1 VRAGRLAEVVVASPP
16 DGPTVEA
23 APVRAAPEQPLRAG
37 TPPRPG
43 PVRRRR
49 LLIGAAAVLVLVAAL
64 AIRLAYVDAT
74 PGMKLVADGRDYD
87 GHAVSIAQ
95 GNGYSASYALRP
107 TAFRP
112 PGFTYLLGGVYWVA
126 GVERAAAPERV
137 IVARR
142 AQVVIGTVLVATI
155 GLVAALLW
163 GPVVALVAMGL
174 AAVYVPLVTMSGTVM
189 TEPLF
194 AVFMLGCLAAAIM
207 HRRSAHRWRWALVA
221 GVLAGLA
228 ILTRA
233 NAAIL
238 LLPLAL
244 VAWDRRPRWSLRA
257 LGPPVAL
264 VAVAV
269 LIVSPWTI
277 RNARTLHH
285 FVPVSTQLGSL
296 LAGTYNDD
304 ARTDKN
310 HPASWRS
317 VRHIA
322 AYRDLVGDIAHTD
335 EAVLDKQ
342 LRRRAER
349 YALDHPGYVV
359 TVPFWTTLRAL
370 DLDGFDWARHTA
382 RTVSIDGR
390 WADRGIYCFWLFALL
405 AVVGA
410 FTRTA
415 RRAPWYVWSFP
426 ALMYLSVVFF
436 VIETPRYRTPLDPF
450 IVMLAA
456 LAVVAAGRRVAA
468 RR

>member
-1 VRAGRLAEVVVASPP
+1 MAAATLTGEAERAPARRRARLRFVLAAVVV
-16 DGPTVEA
+16 
-23 APVRAAPEQPLRAG
+23 L
-37 TPPRPG
+37 
-43 PVRRRR
+43 
-49 LLIGAAAVLVLVAAL
+49 AAAF
-64 AIRLAYVDAT
+64 AIRVAYVDAT
-74 PGMKLVADGRDYD
+74 PNMTLVGDARDYD

-142 AQVVIGTVLVATI
+142 AQVVIGTVLVAMI
-155 GLVAALLW
+155 GLIAAQLW
-163 GPVVALVAMGL
+163 GPRVALVAMGL
-174 AAVYVPLVTMSGTVM
+174 AALYVPLVTMSGTVM
-189 TEPLF
+189 SEPLF
-194 AVFMLGCLAAAIM
+194 AVFMLGCLSAAIV
-207 HRRSAHRWRWALVA
+207 HRRSAHRWRWALLA

-233 NAAIL
+233 NAVIL

-269 LIVSPWTI
+269 LVVSPWTI
-277 RNARTLHH
+277 RNARTLHQ
-285 FVPVSTQLGSL
+285 FVPVSTQLGSAL
-296 LAGTYNDD
+296 GGTYNDD
-304 ARTDKN
+304 ARSDKR

-317 VRHIA
+317 LRRVA
-322 AYRDLVGDIAHTD
+322 SYQDLVGDLAHTN

-342 LRRRAER
+342 LRHRAER
-349 YALDHPGYVV
+349 YALDHPGYVA
-359 TVPFWTTLRAL
+359 TVAFWTTVRAL
-370 DLDGFDWARHTA
+370 ELDGLGWARHTA

-390 WADRGIYCFWLFALL
+390 WADRGVYCFWLFALF
-405 AVVGA
+405 AIAGA
-410 FTRTA
+410 FTRLA
-415 RRAPWYVWSFP
+415 RQAPWYVWAFP
-426 ALMYLSVVFF
+426 ALMYLSVVFL

-450 IVMLAA
+450 IVILAA
-456 LAVVAAGRRVAA
+456 LAVVTAAGRIAAA

>member
-1 VRAGRLAEVVVASPP
+1 MAAATLTGEAERAPARRRARLRFVLAAVVV
-16 DGPTVEA
+16 
-23 APVRAAPEQPLRAG
+23 L
-37 TPPRPG
+37 
-43 PVRRRR
+43 
-49 LLIGAAAVLVLVAAL
+49 AAAF
-64 AIRLAYVDAT
+64 AIRVAYVDAT
-74 PGMKLVADGRDYD
+74 PNMTLVADARDYD

-142 AQVVIGTVLVATI
+142 AQVVIGTVLVAMI
-155 GLVAALLW
+155 GLIAAQLW
-163 GPVVALVAMGL
+163 GPRVALVAMGL
-174 AAVYVPLVTMSGTVM
+174 AALYVPLVTMSGTVM
-189 TEPLF
+189 SEPLF
-194 AVFMLGCLAAAIM
+194 AVFMLGCLSAAIV
-207 HRRSAHRWRWALVA
+207 HRRSAHRWRWALLA

-233 NAAIL
+233 NAVIL

-269 LIVSPWTI
+269 LVVSPWTI
-277 RNARTLHH
+277 RNARTLHQ
-285 FVPVSTQLGSL
+285 FVPVSTQLGSAL
-296 LAGTYNDD
+296 GGTYNDD
-304 ARTDKN
+304 ARSDKR

-317 VRHIA
+317 LRRVA
-322 AYRDLVGDIAHTD
+322 SYQDLVGDLAHTN

-342 LRRRAER
+342 LRHRAER
-349 YALDHPGYVV
+349 YALDHPGYVA
-359 TVPFWTTLRAL
+359 TVAFWTTVRAL
-370 DLDGFDWARHTA
+370 ELDGLGWARHTA

-390 WADRGIYCFWLFALL
+390 WANRGVYCFWLFALF
-405 AVVGA
+405 AIAGA
-410 FTRTA
+410 FTRLA
-415 RRAPWYVWSFP
+415 RQAPWYVWAFP
-426 ALMYLSVVFF
+426 ALMYLSVVFL

-450 IVMLAA
+450 IVILAA
-456 LAVVAAGRRVAA
+456 LAVVTAA
-468 RR
+468 RRIAAARR

>member
-1 VRAGRLAEVVVASPP
+1 MAAATLTGEAERAPARRRARLRFVLAAVVV
-16 DGPTVEA
+16 
-23 APVRAAPEQPLRAG
+23 L
-37 TPPRPG
+37 
-43 PVRRRR
+43 
-49 LLIGAAAVLVLVAAL
+49 AAAF
-64 AIRLAYVDAT
+64 AIRVAYVDAT
-74 PGMKLVADGRDYD
+74 PNMTLVADARDYD

-142 AQVVIGTVLVATI
+142 AQVVIGTVLVAMI
-155 GLVAALLW
+155 GLIAAQLW
-163 GPVVALVAMGL
+163 GPRVALVAMGL
-174 AAVYVPLVTMSGTVM
+174 AALYVPLVTMSGTVM
-189 TEPLF
+189 SEPLF
-194 AVFMLGCLAAAIM
+194 AVFMLGCLSAAIV
-207 HRRSAHRWRWALVA
+207 HRRSAHRWRWALLA

-233 NAAIL
+233 NAVIL

-269 LIVSPWTI
+269 LVVSPWTI
-277 RNARTLHH
+277 RNARTLHQ
-285 FVPVSTQLGSL
+285 FVPVSTQLGSAL
-296 LAGTYNDD
+296 GGTYNDD
-304 ARTDKN
+304 ARSDKR

-317 VRHIA
+317 LRRVA
-322 AYRDLVGDIAHTD
+322 SYQDLVGDLAHTN

-342 LRRRAER
+342 LRHRAER
-349 YALDHPGYVV
+349 YALDHPGYVA
-359 TVPFWTTLRAL
+359 TVAFWTTVRAL
-370 DLDGFDWARHTA
+370 ELDGLGWARHTA
-382 RTVSIDGR
+382 GTVSIDGR
-390 WADRGIYCFWLFALL
+390 WANRGVYCFWLFALL
-405 AVVGA
+405 AIAGA
-410 FTRTA
+410 FTRLA
-415 RRAPWYVWSFP
+415 RQAPWYVWAFP
-426 ALMYLSVVFF
+426 ALMYLSVVFL

-450 IVMLAA
+450 VVLLAA
-456 LAVVAAGRRVAA
+456 LALVTAGRRLG